1 MWFRAEFRCV
11 VGFRVI
17 HEDLDDTPGQFC
29 VCLVLGDSGVVWVW
43 DFICGFVDDGDQCGE
58 EPLFLGRGCRSRRTW

>member
-1 MWFRAEFRCV
+1 MWFR
-11 VGFRVI
+11 GFRVI

-29 VCLVLGDSGVVWVW
+29 VCLVLDDSGVVWVW

-58 EPLFLGRGCRSRRTW
+58 EPLF